1 MVSSDKPTPSPRRP
15 ALWEALLPVVA
26 LIVFLGLTLGVLR
39 LDGERLG
46 DPHIPLLLGCAIAA
60 LMGARLGWDWDSLQ
74 EGMVRGISLG
84 MSSILILLCIG
95 ILIGLWIAAGIVPL
109 LIELGLQLLHPSF
122 FLPATCLIC
131 AVVSVTTGSSWTTA
145 GTVGVALIGV
155 GELLGV
161 SAPMAAGAIIS
172 GAYFGD
178 KMSPLSDT
186 TNLAPAVAGS
196 ELFEHI
202 RHMAWTTVPSFL
214 LALLLFSFL
223 GTGGEPLSGPGHLS
237 EFRNHLQ
244 SHYRLSPWLWL
255 APALVVFLILRKV
268 PALPALLAGAAA
280 GGVLA
285 WALQGQS
292 LAAVLDIAMNGYRST
307 TGSAAVDDLLSRGGM
322 TSMFWTVALILCAL
336 AFGGL
341 MERTDMLEVL
351 AEGILRLARR
361 VGGLIAAT
369 IFTCIGMNA
378 VAPDQ
383 YLSIVVPGRMY
394 KTAFSRMRLHPK
406 NLSRVLE
413 DAGTLTSPLILWNTC
428 GATMFEVLGVSAFL
442 YWRYCFF
449 NLINP
454 FVSLIYGLTGFKI
467 TPFEP
472 SSSGTYPEDSSDSS
486 TSNRS
491 PHSA

>member
-1 MVSSDKPTPSPRRP
+1 MSYNLSPTPRRP
-15 ALWEALLPVVA
+15 TFGEALIPVLS
-26 LIVFLGLTLGVLR
+26 LIGLLALTLGVLR
-39 LDGERLG
+39 VDGERLG
-46 DPHIPLLLGCAIAA
+46 DPHIPLILGCAVAA
-60 LMGARLGWDWDSLQ
+60 LVGVRLGWDWSSLQ
-74 EGMVRGISLG
+74 DGIVEGISLG
-84 MSSILILLCIG
+84 MASILILLSIG

-155 GELLGV
+155 GKVLGI
-161 SAPMAAGAIIS
+161 PLEIAAGAIIS

-186 TNLAPAVAGS
+186 TNLAPAVVGS

-223 GTGGEPLSGPGHLS
+223 GGTGNPIPDADNLL
-237 EFRNHLQ
+237 EFREQLRE
-244 SHYRLSPWLWL
+244 HYRLSPLLWL
-255 APALVVFLILRKV
+255 APALVVFLVLRKV

-285 WALQGQS
+285 WALQGKS
-292 LAAVLDIAMNGYRST
+292 PAAVLDVAMNGYQSA
-307 TGSAAVDDLLSRGGM
+307 TGFEAVDTLLSGGGM

-341 MERTDMLEVL
+341 MERTAMLEVL
-351 AEGILRLARR
+351 AESILKLARR
-361 VGGLIAAT
+361 TGSLIGAT
-369 IFTCIGMNA
+369 LFTCIGMNA

-383 YLSIVVPGRMY
+383 YLSIIIPGRMY
-394 KTAFSRMRLHPK
+394 KSAYARMRLHPK
-406 NLSRVLE
+406 NLSRALE

-428 GATMFEVLGVSAFL
+428 GATLFEVLGVSAFL

-454 FVSLIYGLTGFKI
+454 VVSLVYGITGFKI
-467 TPFEP
+467 TPADPPSPGTQPEEP
-472 SSSGTYPEDSSDSS
+472 SDSNSA
-486 TSNRS
+486 NRS